1 MTCLSV
7 DNSTDRVMFEVD
19 HMPMDRISSKLKVSV
34 TLWVMSCGG
43 SRARVAPLE
52 AIVAAVVA
60 LVAPGM
66 PPSSMSMIKVWLLVS
81 YSMPL
86 NCKEANAST
95 RSRECLAL
103 YLSRD
108 TYAEEAV
115 LEEMEEEEK
124 EEEEGDGFEKEV
136 ADVDDR
142 DSREVS

>member
-1 MTCLSV
+1 MTCLSL
-7 DNSTDRVMFEVD
+7 DISTDRVMFEVD
-19 HMPMDRISSKLKVSV
+19 HMPMERISSKLKVSV
-34 TLWVMSCGG
+34 TLCVVSCGG

-52 AIVAAVVA
+52 AVVAAVVA
-60 LVAPGM
+60 LVAPGL
-66 PPSSMSMIKVWLLVS
+66 PPSSMSTIKVWLLVS

-115 LEEMEEEEK
+115 LEEMEK
-124 EEEEGDGFEKEV
+124 EEEGDGFEKEV
-136 ADVDDR
+136 EDVDDH